1 MINFSLMQTIARSMI
16 TSLTV
21 VLTLLALYSF
31 GGYSIRNFT
40 LALLVGIISG
50 AYSSVF
56 NAAQIVSLWQEVE
69 DRIRGRGGRPQKG
82 ASPA

>member
-1 MINFSLMQTIARSMI
+1 MQTLARSMI

-21 VLTLLALYSF
+21 VLTLLALYTF

-40 LALLVGIISG
+40 LALLIGIISG

-56 NAAQIVSLWQEVE
+56 NAAQIVSLWQELE
-69 DRIRGRGGRPQKG
+69 DRIRGRDGRPQKG
-82 ASPA
+82 ASAA